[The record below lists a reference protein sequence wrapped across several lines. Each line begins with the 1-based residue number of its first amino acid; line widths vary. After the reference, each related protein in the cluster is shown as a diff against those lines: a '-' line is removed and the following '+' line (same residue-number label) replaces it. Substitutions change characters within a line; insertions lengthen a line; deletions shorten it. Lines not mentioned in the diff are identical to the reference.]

1 LHMDLGRGAS
11 LRLPDEETNRRWAA
25 TTPQWPMMHAVLYG
39 VTRDQFMA
47 KHQANHIQ
55 VVYAPDA
62 AAARRLL
69 AVKAG
74 MAGALGLRVNLCGA
88 LDDDIGAHQA
98 EEFRV

>member
-1 LHMDLGRGAS
+1 MDIGRGAA
-11 LRLPDEETNRRWAA
+11 LRLPEDESARRWSA

-62 AAARRLL
+62 QAARRLL
-69 AVKAG
+69 AAKAG
-74 MAGALGLRVNLCGA
+74 MAGALGLRVSLCGDV
-88 LDDDIGAHQA
+88 DDEIGTHQA